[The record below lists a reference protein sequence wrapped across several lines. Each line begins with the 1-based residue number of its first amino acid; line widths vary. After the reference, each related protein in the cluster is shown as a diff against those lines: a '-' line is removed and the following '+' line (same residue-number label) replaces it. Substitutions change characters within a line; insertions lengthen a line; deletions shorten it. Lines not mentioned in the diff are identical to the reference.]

1 MSRTRQRSSLPQ
13 VRLRSKGILPSITAR
28 QTLLCSTDVGALLSS
43 KVRSESYPVSSQKLP
58 RPRNAVRA
66 EPPLK
71 TLEKAFPCSHPSPPP
86 RPCRPLIVVVRG
98 VGQKCRGL
106 EANEREPLNCANW
119 WRRVAEQPQATTSL
133 RVRPANFQRMPVV
146 RWKLHVSD
154 LRENCTI
161 GSPRLVFH
169 ENGLYLVIWAFKR
182 PKK

>member
-1 MSRTRQRSSLPQ
+1 MSRTRQQSSLPQ
-13 VRLRSKGILPSITAR
+13 VRLCSKGILPSITAR

-66 EPPLK
+66 VPPLK

-133 RVRPANFQRMPVV
+133 KPCPQWMDGFHQTNRIILTAN
-146 RWKLHVSD
+146 
-154 LRENCTI
+154 
-161 GSPRLVFH
+161 
-169 ENGLYLVIWAFKR
+169 
-182 PKK
+182 